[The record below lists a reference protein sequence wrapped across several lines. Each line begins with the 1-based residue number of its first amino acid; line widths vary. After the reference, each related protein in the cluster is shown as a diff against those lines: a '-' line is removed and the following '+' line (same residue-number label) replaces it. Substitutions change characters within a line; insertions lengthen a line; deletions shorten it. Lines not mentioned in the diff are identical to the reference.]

1 MTNTSR
7 KGSLSMKRIFALLL
21 AICMVTLC
29 GCSSDTPEETL
40 PETQPSTASTT
51 PSTVP
56 TQPTQ
61 PTETQPTEYTGK
73 YNPLTG
79 EKIEGDGLLRPFA
92 VVLNNTKSDLP
103 QYGVSDADILY
114 ETLIEGETRMLGI
127 YYDVLAN
134 SGKFLGTIRSAR
146 YYFIQIAQAYDA
158 VYVHNGGSRDPEI
171 GGYNYF
177 EKTGWPHMDT
187 ITSPGGSKYYENPN
201 GGTNLTGKVVIRP
214 QKALD
219 FAKVLGIKTTR
230 EEQLDT
236 GMKFDDEAVTI
247 GKSGVNAKV
256 WFNMSGK
263 PSEKWTK
270 STTLTY
276 NEADKLYYASQ
287 YGSNYVDGNDNTQ
300 VSFRNV
306 LVLRTAISQKAGTNP
321 NQADWLLYVNTTGSG
336 TGYFLC
342 NGQML
347 EINWSREKVTDP
359 FQYTLA
365 SNGEPITFGVGK
377 TYVAVV
383 PNKATVEIS

>member
-7 KGSLSMKRIFALLL
+7 KGSLLMKRIFALLL
-21 AICMVTLC
+21 AICMVALC
-29 GCSSDTPEETL
+29 GCSPDTPEDTT
-40 PETQPSTASTT
+40 PTQPSTAPT
-51 PSTVP
+51 PSTSPTQSP
-56 TQPTQ
+56 TQPSVTK
-61 PTETQPTEYTGK
+61 PTEYTGK

-79 EKIEGDGLLRPFA
+79 EKIDDDGLRRPFA

-103 QYGVSDADILY
+103 QYGVADADILY

-127 YYDVLAN
+127 YYNPVAT
-134 SGKFLGTIRSAR
+134 GAKTLGTIRSAR
-146 YYFIQIAQAYDA
+146 YYFIQIAQSYDA
-158 VYVHNGGSRDPEI
+158 VYVHNGGSHDSEI
-171 GGYNYF
+171 GGYDYF
-177 EKTGWPHMDT
+177 NKTGWPHMDT
-187 ITSPGGSKYYENPN
+187 ITSPGGKNYFYNPN
-201 GGTNLTGKVVIRP
+201 GGTSLTGKVVIRP
-214 QKALD
+214 QGMVD
-219 FAKVLGIKTTR
+219 FAKQLGIHTTR
-230 EEQLDT
+230 EEPLDV
-236 GMKFDDEAVTI
+236 GMRFDDDSVTI
-247 GKSGVNAKV
+247 GKSGVKAKV

-270 STTLTY
+270 STSFTY
-276 NEADKLYYASQ
+276 NEEDRLYYASQ
-287 YGSNYVDGNDNTQ
+287 YGSDYVDGNDGRT

-347 EINWSREKVTDP
+347 EINWSRDSVTDP

-365 SNGEPITFGVGK
+365 STGEPITFGVGK
-377 TYVAVV
+377 TYVAIV